1 MTETRVTTNIPLA
14 TADEESDAHV
24 QPIIG
29 EIEPEIR
36 AHIDQFEAMY
46 PFPLDDF
53 QRTAIASF
61 ERGDSVMVAAPTGS
75 GKTVVAEYGIYAS
88 FRTTGRVLYTA
99 PIKALSNQKFR
110 DLRTIYGDDIGLLTG
125 DISENR
131 DARVIVMTTEILRN
145 MLLQSSWELDDVECI
160 IFDEVHYLAD
170 PDRGTTWEES
180 IILCPEHI
188 QLICLSA
195 TVTNAEEIAGWI
207 GRTHRTIRLVT
218 HTARPVPL
226 ALYLF
231 NDGTLSEVVDHH
243 GDQVGDFS
251 NVGGELRRQRGRE
264 RRGRGFERADVLEP
278 QAHEIVEQLEDRQL
292 LPAIYFLFSRNDC
305 QAFAERLATMHPL
318 TISSSNA
325 ALIAQIVAT
334 YLESLRP
341 EDRELDQVK
350 VIVGLAAK
358 GIGFHHAGL
367 LPVLK
372 QLVEVL
378 FTRGL
383 MQVVFATDTLAL
395 GVNMPAR
402 TVVVGRMSK
411 WDGRQKRPLI
421 PNEFQQMAGRAG
433 RRGMD
438 AFGHVV
444 IPYSPWVPF
453 KEMLEIATGPL
464 LPVLSA
470 FAIRYNTV
478 LNLWDPPDGER
489 VRQMLQRSLA
499 QYQSSQRTRQIDH
512 DILEVE
518 SDLHAIPAGCLIGHP
533 EGDGLLDDYSATS
546 RLMQSLQTQ
555 ERRARKEVR
564 DLERAT
570 ETDSPW
576 PRPSRQMIRSA
587 FRTARPGMVLHH
599 QEAGW
604 LALLGR
610 GQDQGVG
617 IALRF
622 DDAEILS
629 ITEYREIDYLA
640 NGVVVDLPQSLH
652 HPATRAEATA
662 ALADI
667 DLELL
672 LADVKLIERP
682 DLDRL
687 ASEHREAEWER
698 RRVEI
703 QGAEALHRDAA
714 NELTAVRNDREA
726 HPCHDCDRRKE
737 HRRYQERRDKLD
749 KERGLLI
756 EGLERHS
763 MAEELRI
770 RNIIRGI
777 RDVLH
782 RFSYLR
788 AGYPTEKADMLA
800 DIFDN
805 DGLILCEM
813 IDRGLFDDLSPD
825 EIAEVFSW
833 FSFDREYRYPNHFTL
848 PNRLIQLRQKL
859 EDLERDVIGEE
870 RDHRL
875 YISEG
880 HNAAFYGA
888 ALAWCRGATMA
899 EVGESLEIS
908 EGDLVITF
916 NKTIDL
922 LRQVRD
928 MLGNVAP
935 EHPLRETLT
944 ESIRRLRRG
953 IVQQSLA
960 LGFTPIIEED
970 EEDDEESD
978 EGDSAI
984 IEMDAD
990 DDPM

>member
-1 MTETRVTTNIPLA
+1 MTETRATTNIPLA
-14 TADEESDAHV
+14 PDDQESDAHV
-24 QPIIG
+24 QPVTG
-29 EIEPEIR
+29 EVEPDVLAR
-36 AHIDQFEAMY
+36 IDQFESLY

-53 QRTAIASF
+53 QRTALASF

-110 DLRTIYGDDIGLLTG
+110 DLRAVYGDDIGLLTG

-145 MLLQSSWELDDVECI
+145 MLLQSPWELDDVECI

-231 NDGTLSEVVDHH
+231 NDGELREVVDHH
-243 GDQVGDFS
+243 GEQVGEYA
-251 NVGGELRRQRGRE
+251 NIGGELRRQR
-264 RRGRGFERADVLEP
+264 RRGRHGLWFERADALEP
-278 QAHEIVEQLEDRQL
+278 QAHEIVEQLEAQQL

-305 QAFAERLATMHPL
+305 QAYAERLATMHPL
-318 TISSSNA
+318 TISPPNA
-325 ALIAQIVAT
+325 AQIEQILAT
-334 YLESLRP
+334 YLESLRA
-341 EDRELDQVK
+341 EDRELDQVT
-350 VIVGLAAK
+350 VIANLARK

-395 GVNMPAR
+395 GINMPAR

-444 IPYSPWVPF
+444 IPSSPWVPF
-453 KEMLEIATGPL
+453 NEVLEIATGPL
-464 LPVLSA
+464 LPVQSA

-478 LNLWDPPDGER
+478 LNLWDPPEGER

-512 DILEVE
+512 DVLEVE

-533 EGDGLLDDYSATS
+533 EGDALLDDYSATS

-555 ERRARKEVR
+555 ERRARKEVH

-570 ETDSPW
+570 ETASPW
-576 PRPSRQMIRSA
+576 PRPSRQEIRYA
-587 FRTARPGMVLHH
+587 FRNAQPGYVLHH
-599 QEAGW
+599 QDAGW

-610 GQDQGVG
+610 GHDQGVG
-617 IALRF
+617 ITLRL
-622 DDAEILS
+622 DDGEILA
-629 ITEYREIDYLA
+629 INEYREIDYLTT
-640 NGVVVDLPQSLH
+640 NIIIDLPEPMH
-652 HPATRAEATA
+652 APATRLEATA
-662 ALADI
+662 ALSDI
-667 DLELL
+667 DLEALL
-672 LADVKLIERP
+672 TDIRNIDLP

-687 ASEHREAEWER
+687 ASEHRHAEWER
-698 RRVEI
+698 RRAEI
-703 QGAEALHRDAA
+703 QQVEEGHSAAEHELHRIR
-714 NELTAVRNDREA
+714 TDREA
-726 HPCHDCDRRKE
+726 HPCHACDRRKE
-737 HRRYQERRDKLD
+737 HRRYQERRDKLE
-749 KERGLLI
+749 KERTLLI
-756 EGLERHS
+756 EGLERQS
-763 MAEELRI
+763 LAEELRI

-788 AGYPTEKADMLA
+788 RGYPTEKADMLA

-805 DGLILCEM
+805 DGLILCEL
-813 IDRGLFDDLSPD
+813 IDRNLLESLTPD
-825 EIAEVFSW
+825 EIAELFSW

-848 PNRLIQLRQKL
+848 PNRLVQLRQKL
-859 EDLERDVIGEE
+859 EDLERNVIGEE
-870 RDHRL
+870 RDHHL

-880 HNAAFYGA
+880 HNPAFYGA
-888 ALAWCRGATMA
+888 ALAWCRGATMSDI
-899 EVGESLEIS
+899 GESLEIS

-935 EHPLRETLT
+935 EHPLREKLT
-944 ESIRRLRRG
+944 EAIRRLRRG
-953 IVQQSLA
+953 IVEQSLT
-960 LGFTPIIEED
+960 LGFTPIV
-970 EEDDEESD
+970 EDDDD
-978 EGDSAI
+978 ETTEDDTAI
-984 IEMDAD
+984 LDMDAD
-990 DDPM
+990 DDQEA